1 MMDAEKLWCE
11 MRKHLDYDRLIES
24 MEASRRDRLWFY
36 EHLDELRKEY
46 RGEWVAVK
54 DSKIIDADRNHDRL
68 MKRLMEKPGG
78 AGDIEILPV
87 LPKGTIAVY

>member
-11 MRKHLDYDRLIES
+11 MKLHLDHDRLIEA

-36 EHLDELRKEY
+36 DHLDELRREY
-46 RGEWVAVK
+46 LGKWVAIK
-54 DSKIIDADRNHDRL
+54 DTTVIDADRNHDRL
-68 MKRLMEKPGG
+68 FKRIMQRPG